1 MAENK
6 LGRIAAIT
14 GFNRT
19 DFQNILG
26 WSQTTLDKW
35 SKNSSNVSSATREGI
50 QRQLDILDGMRVRLH
65 DCQKSYGLPKGY
77 RRLTIFAAVY
87 FASKSDCIDIVRNE
101 LFYRLENPDKMK
113 YPEGSGQIARI
124 AREN

>member
-14 GFNRT
+14 GFNKT

-35 SKNSSNVSSATREGI
+35 SKNSSSVSSATRDGI
-50 QRQLDILDGMRVRLH
+50 QRQLDILDRMRVRLH
-65 DCQKSYGLPKGY
+65 SNPTSGLPKEY
-77 RRLTIFAAVY
+77 RRLTIFASVY
-87 FASKSDCIDIVRNE
+87 FASKRDCIDIVRNE
-101 LFYRLENPDKMK
+101 LFYRLENPDKVK
-113 YPEGSGQIARI
+113 YPKGSGQIARI
-124 AREN
+124 ARES